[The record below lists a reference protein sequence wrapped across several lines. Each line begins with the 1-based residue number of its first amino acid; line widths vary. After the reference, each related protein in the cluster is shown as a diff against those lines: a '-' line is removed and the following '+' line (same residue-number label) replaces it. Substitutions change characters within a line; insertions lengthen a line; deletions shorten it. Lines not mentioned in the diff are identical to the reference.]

1 MQKILSTDNLKKHF
15 GAVQALSGITLNV
28 HQGDVY
34 GILGPNGS
42 GKSTTLGIV
51 LGVIKASAGTFSWFE
66 EGKGFHLRK
75 KIGALLEKPNF
86 YPHLS
91 GMQNLRLVADIK
103 DLKNPRIAEAIDLCG
118 VSKYVNRKFIT
129 YSTGMKQRL
138 AIAATLL
145 GKPEVIVLDEPTNGL
160 DPEGI
165 SDVRQ
170 IIKNIAGSGL
180 TVILAS
186 HLLHEVQKVC
196 THVGVL
202 KSGKKIYEGQV
213 SELIVEAEGIEIG
226 SSDIG
231 KLLKVISDFEG
242 INHFEKKGELV
253 FVQLKSGFK
262 SGELS
267 AHLITKGVDISHFAQ
282 KQGSLEDEFLHLL
295 SGNGH

>member
-1 MQKILSTDNLKKHF
+1 MQKILFAENLIKNF
-15 GAVQALSGITLNV
+15 GAVRALDGLSVNV

-42 GKSTTLGIV
+42 GKSTTLGII
-51 LGVIKASAGTFSWFE
+51 LGVINATSGTYSWFE
-66 EGKGFHLRK
+66 EGRGFHLRK

-91 GMQNLRLVADIK
+91 GIQNLGLVADIK
-103 DLKNPRIAEAIDLCG
+103 DLKEPGIAKAIELCG
-118 VSKYVNRKFIT
+118 VGKYVNRKFIT

-145 GKPEVIVLDEPTNGL
+145 GKSQVIVLDEPTNGL

-165 SDVRQ
+165 SDVRD
-170 IIKNIAGSGL
+170 IIKNIAGSGV

-186 HLLHEVQKVC
+186 HLLDEVQKVC

-202 KSGKKIYEGQV
+202 KSGKKIFEGQV
-213 SELIVEAEGIEIG
+213 SELVVESEGIEIG
-226 SSDIG
+226 SDDMG
-231 KLLKVISDFEG
+231 KLLKVISDFDG
-242 INHFEKKGELV
+242 IEHFEKKRDIL
-253 FVQLKSGFK
+253 FVQLKPGFK

-267 AHLITKGVDISHFAQ
+267 AHLITKGVDITHFAQ
-282 KQGSLEDEFLHLL
+282 KEGSLEDEFLHLL